1 MTQTINARFDG
12 KSIVPDKP
20 LEFPP
25 GQRLRI
31 QIETVES
38 DAYPLGQLANLATD
52 MGMTDLANRHQE
64 IGQPEVKEPLDG

>member
-1 MTQTINARFDG
+1 MTQTVNARFDG
-12 KSIVPDKP
+12 KSIVPDTP

-38 DAYPLGQLANLATD
+38 DEYPLAQLANLATD
-52 MGMTDLANRHQE
+52 MGITDLADRHQQ
-64 IGQPEVKEPLDG
+64 IGKPEVKEPLDG